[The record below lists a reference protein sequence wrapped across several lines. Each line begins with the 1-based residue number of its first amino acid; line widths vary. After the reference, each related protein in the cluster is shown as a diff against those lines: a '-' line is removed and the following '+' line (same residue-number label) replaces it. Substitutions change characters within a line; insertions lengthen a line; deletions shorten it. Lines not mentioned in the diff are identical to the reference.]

1 MVRDEDVPGL
11 GGEEVLG
18 LVEAIEEGGELF
30 DGQIGVNVDPDG
42 EGVKALRGLGVVLLD
57 EGQVLLPGGP
67 SSGLLIKDTTC
78 CKSRQWWLHRGRM
91 FVCEAVD
98 PGLILGEN
106 KNLMTKNFC
115 FSSEGVECSRTRVR
129 FLVNTKILPHRYL
142 LQLQIVPFHSLSAT
156 LYLVRIL
163 LISGY

>member
-18 LVEAIEEGGELF
+18 LVESVEEGGELF
-30 DGQIGVNVDPDG
+30 DGQIGVNVDSDG

-78 CKSRQWWLHRGRM
+78 CKSR
-91 FVCEAVD
+91 
-98 PGLILGEN
+98 I
-106 KNLMTKNFC
+106 
-115 FSSEGVECSRTRVR
+115 
-129 FLVNTKILPHRYL
+129 
-142 LQLQIVPFHSLSAT
+142 SA
-156 LYLVRIL
+156 
-163 LISGY
+163 SAPKG